1 MKKSLISVVTA
12 AVISCTVPLGADAVE
27 VVEGVEFSGYVK
39 NETAYRI
46 TGDDNWM
53 KIRDEAG
60 LKMLYSPTDYLSAFV
75 NLRYYYDS
83 VYDANNE
90 YSDQAAHEYRH
101 PREEWDWLRDCYA
114 DYTSDL
120 LDIRLGK
127 QTIVWG
133 TADGVKVLDLVN
145 PMDMREFTL
154 APFVDSRIP
163 QWTAKAEISP
173 TLNSALQ
180 LFVIPLNFEPNLIP
194 VNGAPFTFRATRVG
208 DIAKARLASMG
219 YTVNNFEDEPSD
231 SLNNSKFGVRWQ
243 DVVENLSY
251 SLNYMQGYSM
261 SSVVNV
267 ETDMSTAIGD
277 SPAAGMLPVG
287 STYNFTKQYPYI
299 RVMGASCSYGINDGA
314 LEGLTVRS
322 EFAYTR
328 GDECGFGED
337 SSQKGLTDVDH
348 YNYVMGLD
356 KYFFIKYLFSF
367 QLIQMIDSKSEA
379 TDPRSGLSYPLLN
392 GATYHPREQVE
403 TMLSLKISTQ
413 YFWDRLKPEIMLLYG
428 QHGDWRISPQAS
440 YELTDDLVMSAGAHI
455 MTGSDTTLFGQFS
468 DNKEIFMTMRYGF

>member
-1 MKKSLISVVTA
+1 MKKSLVSVVTA
-12 AVISCTVPLGADAVE
+12 AVVCCTAPFGADAVE
-27 VVEGVEFSGYVK
+27 VAEGVEFSGYVK

-90 YSDQAAHEYRH
+90 FSAQAAHEYRH
-101 PREEWDWLRDCYA
+101 PREQWDWLRDCYA

-120 LDIRLGK
+120 LDVRLGK

-163 QWTAKAEISP
+163 QWTAKAEIAP

-180 LFVIPLNFEPNLIP
+180 LFIIPFNFEPNLIP
-194 VNGAPFTFRATRVG
+194 VNGSPFTFRATRIG
-208 DIAKARLASMG
+208 DASKARLASMG
-219 YTVNNFEDEPSD
+219 YTVNNFDDQPSD

-251 SLNYMQGYSM
+251 SLNYMQGYNM

-267 ETDMSTAIGD
+267 ETDTSTATGA
-277 SPAAGMLPVG
+277 SPATGLLPAG

-299 RVMGASCSYGINDGA
+299 RVMGASCSYGINEGP
-314 LEGLTVRS
+314 LQGLTVRS

-328 GDECGFGED
+328 GDQSGFGED
-337 SSQKGLTDVDH
+337 SSQKGLTDVDY
-348 YNYVMGLD
+348 YNYVLGLD
-356 KYFFIKYLFSF
+356 KYFFVKYLFSF

-403 TMLSLKISTQ
+403 TILSLKVSTQ
-413 YFWDRLKPEIMLLYG
+413 YLWDRLKPEIMLLYG
-428 QHGDWRISPQAS
+428 QHGDWRITPQAS